1 MYYELYGDVFFMVN
15 FTMDA
20 ILLILLKK
28 LLACPAGYG
37 RVFAGAATGAA
48 MTCIAIVIFRKTP
61 VLRFVVFHGV
71 INVVMMKAGLG
82 IKWGRELFRG
92 WVLLYIESF
101 LLGGV
106 FQFVQQYIRRGSMF
120 FLLAVISY
128 YLVSVIWK
136 IILFFSE
143 KGNRYCE
150 VEVFF
155 GEKNDRLRG
164 LIDTGNT
171 LSDTISNDPVS
182 IIDRASVRRLTEE
195 KKPERFRYISY
206 HSIGK
211 KEGVMPAFRLDKM
224 QIIRDGNKIN
234 VEHPLVA
241 VSEEELGSENYQM
254 IINPDILTGGKKN
267 GDKSGSS
274 TSV

>member
-1 MYYELYGDVFFMVN
+1 
-15 FTMDA
+15 
-20 ILLILLKK
+20 
-28 LLACPAGYG
+28 
-37 RVFAGAATGAA
+37 

-120 FLLAVISY
+120 FLLAVISN

-155 GEKNDRLRG
+155 GEKND
-164 LIDTGNT
+164 
-171 LSDTISNDPVS
+171 
-182 IIDRASVRRLTEE
+182 
-195 KKPERFRYISY
+195 
-206 HSIGK
+206 
-211 KEGVMPAFRLDKM
+211 
-224 QIIRDGNKIN
+224 
-234 VEHPLVA
+234 
-241 VSEEELGSENYQM
+241 
-254 IINPDILTGGKKN
+254 
-267 GDKSGSS
+267 
-274 TSV
+274 

>member
-1 MYYELYGDVFFMVN
+1 MYYELYVDVFFMVN

-28 LLACPAGYG
+28 LLACPAGDG

-136 IILFFSE
+136 NHFILF
-143 KGNRYCE
+143 R
-150 VEVFF
+150 
-155 GEKNDRLRG
+155 
-164 LIDTGNT
+164 
-171 LSDTISNDPVS
+171 
-182 IIDRASVRRLTEE
+182 
-195 KKPERFRYISY
+195 ER
-206 HSIGK
+206 
-211 KEGVMPAFRLDKM
+211 
-224 QIIRDGNKIN
+224 
-234 VEHPLVA
+234 
-241 VSEEELGSENYQM
+241 
-254 IINPDILTGGKKN
+254 
-267 GDKSGSS
+267 KSLL
-274 TSV
+274 

>member
-1 MYYELYGDVFFMVN
+1 MYYELYVDVFFMVN

-101 LLGGV
+101 LFGRCVPVRSTVYKAGKYVLFTGCN
-106 FQFVQQYIRRGSMF
+106 Q
-120 FLLAVISY
+120 LLPRVGN
-128 YLVSVIWK
+128 LENHF
-136 IILFFSE
+136 ILF
-143 KGNRYCE
+143 R
-150 VEVFF
+150 
-155 GEKNDRLRG
+155 
-164 LIDTGNT
+164 
-171 LSDTISNDPVS
+171 
-182 IIDRASVRRLTEE
+182 
-195 KKPERFRYISY
+195 ER
-206 HSIGK
+206 
-211 KEGVMPAFRLDKM
+211 
-224 QIIRDGNKIN
+224 
-234 VEHPLVA
+234 
-241 VSEEELGSENYQM
+241 
-254 IINPDILTGGKKN
+254 
-267 GDKSGSS
+267 KSLL
-274 TSV
+274 

>member
-1 MYYELYGDVFFMVN
+1 MYYELYVDVFFMVN

-155 GEKNDRLRG
+155 GEKNDR
-164 LIDTGNT
+164 
-171 LSDTISNDPVS
+171 
-182 IIDRASVRRLTEE
+182 
-195 KKPERFRYISY
+195 RFRYISY

>member
-1 MYYELYGDVFFMVN
+1 MYYELYVDVFFMVN

-28 LLACPAGYG
+28 ALVCTAGYG
-37 RVFAGAATGAA
+37 RIMAGAALGAA
-48 MTCIAIVIFRKTP
+48 LTCIAVISLQGMP

-106 FQFVQQYIRRGSMF
+106 FQFFHQYLRRGSLF
-120 FLLAVISY
+120 FVLAVVSY
-128 YLVSVIWK
+128 YLAAGIWK
-136 IILFFSE
+136 VILFFSE

-150 VEVFF
+150 VEIFF
-155 GEKNDRLRG
+155 EDKKDRLRA

-171 LSDTISNDPVS
+171 LRDPVSNDPVS
-182 IIDRASVRRLTEE
+182 VIDKASAKELTEGKE
-195 KKPERFRYISY
+195 PERFRYIPY

-211 KEGVMPAFRLDKM
+211 KEGVMPAFRLDKI
-224 QIIRDGNKIN
+224 QIIRDGNKMN
-234 VEHPLVA
+234 VEYPLVA

-254 IINPDILTGGKKN
+254 IINPDILAGGKKN
-267 GDKSGSS
+267 GDKSSSS

>member
-1 MYYELYGDVFFMVN
+1 
-15 FTMDA
+15 
-20 ILLILLKK
+20 
-28 LLACPAGYG
+28 
-37 RVFAGAATGAA
+37 
-48 MTCIAIVIFRKTP
+48 
-61 VLRFVVFHGV
+61 
-71 INVVMMKAGLG
+71 MMKAGLG

-195 KKPERFRYISY
+195 KKPERFTYISY

>member
-1 MYYELYGDVFFMVN
+1 
-15 FTMDA
+15 
-20 ILLILLKK
+20 
-28 LLACPAGYG
+28 
-37 RVFAGAATGAA
+37 
-48 MTCIAIVIFRKTP
+48 
-61 VLRFVVFHGV
+61 
-71 INVVMMKAGLG
+71 
-82 IKWGRELFRG
+82 
-92 WVLLYIESF
+92 
-101 LLGGV
+101 
-106 FQFVQQYIRRGSMF
+106 MF

-211 KEGVMPAFRLDKM
+211 KEGVMPAFRLDK
-224 QIIRDGNKIN
+224 IN

>member
-1 MYYELYGDVFFMVN
+1 MYYELYVDVFFMVN

-120 FLLAVISY
+120 FRRIKRIASIVKFTILPRVGNLENHF
-128 YLVSVIWK
+128 
-136 IILFFSE
+136 ILF
-143 KGNRYCE
+143 R
-150 VEVFF
+150 
-155 GEKNDRLRG
+155 
-164 LIDTGNT
+164 
-171 LSDTISNDPVS
+171 
-182 IIDRASVRRLTEE
+182 
-195 KKPERFRYISY
+195 ER
-206 HSIGK
+206 
-211 KEGVMPAFRLDKM
+211 
-224 QIIRDGNKIN
+224 
-234 VEHPLVA
+234 
-241 VSEEELGSENYQM
+241 
-254 IINPDILTGGKKN
+254 
-267 GDKSGSS
+267 KSLL
-274 TSV
+274 

>member
-1 MYYELYGDVFFMVN
+1 
-15 FTMDA
+15 
-20 ILLILLKK
+20 
-28 LLACPAGYG
+28 
-37 RVFAGAATGAA
+37 

-195 KKPERFRYISY
+195 KKPERF
-206 HSIGK
+206 
-211 KEGVMPAFRLDKM
+211 
-224 QIIRDGNKIN
+224 QIYFLSFHREKRG
-234 VEHPLVA
+234 L
-241 VSEEELGSENYQM
+241 
-254 IINPDILTGGKKN
+254 
-267 GDKSGSS
+267 
-274 TSV
+274 

>member
-1 MYYELYGDVFFMVN
+1 MYYELYVDVFFMVN

-28 LLACPAGYG
+28 LLACSAGY
-37 RVFAGAATGAA
+37 GAATGAA
-48 MTCIAIVIFRKTP
+48 MTCIATVIFRKTP

-234 VEHPLVA
+234 
-241 VSEEELGSENYQM
+241 
-254 IINPDILTGGKKN
+254 GGMN
-267 GDKSGSS
+267 
-274 TSV
+274 TLEM

>member
-1 MYYELYGDVFFMVN
+1 MYYELYVDVFFMVN

-48 MTCIAIVIFRKTP
+48 MTCIAIV
-61 VLRFVVFHGV
+61 
-71 INVVMMKAGLG
+71 
-82 IKWGRELFRG
+82 
-92 WVLLYIESF
+92 
-101 LLGGV
+101 
-106 FQFVQQYIRRGSMF
+106 IRRGSMF

-171 LSDTISNDPVS
+171 LSDAISNDPVS

-234 VEHPLVA
+234 VEHQLVA
-241 VSEEELGSENYQM
+241 VIEEELGSENYQM
-254 IINPDILTGGKKN
+254 IINPDILAGGKKN

>member
-1 MYYELYGDVFFMVN
+1 MGPGIVQRMGALVYRV
-15 FTMDA
+15 
-20 ILLILLKK
+20 IS
-28 LLACPAGYG
+28 AG
-37 RVFAGAATGAA
+37 RCV
-48 MTCIAIVIFRKTP
+48 P
-61 VLRFVVFHGV
+61 VRSTVY
-71 INVVMMKAGLG
+71 KAG
-82 IKWGRELFRG
+82 KYVLFTG
-92 WVLLYIESF
+92 CNQLLPRVGNLENHF
-101 LLGGV
+101 
-106 FQFVQQYIRRGSMF
+106 
-120 FLLAVISY
+120 
-128 YLVSVIWK
+128 
-136 IILFFSE
+136 IL
-143 KGNRYCE
+143 YCE

>member
-1 MYYELYGDVFFMVN
+1 MYYELYVDVFFAVN

-28 LLACPAGYG
+28 ALACPAGYG
-37 RVFAGAATGAA
+37 RVMAGAALGAA
-48 MTCIAIVIFRKTP
+48 LTCIAIMIFRKTP

-71 INVVMMKAGLG
+71 INVAMMKAGLG

-106 FQFVQQYIRRGSMF
+106 FQFFHQYLRRGSLF

-136 IILFFSE
+136 IMIFFSE

-155 GEKNDRLRG
+155 GEKNDRLRA

-171 LSDTISNDPVS
+171 LRDEISNDPVS
-182 IIDRASVRRLTEE
+182 IMDQVSVRKLTEG
-195 KKPERFRYISY
+195 KKPERFRYIPY

-211 KEGVMPAFRLDKM
+211 KDGVMPAFRLDRI
-224 QIIRDGNKIN
+224 QIIRNGNKMN
-234 VEHPLVA
+234 VEYPLVA

-254 IINPDILTGGKKN
+254 IINPDILAGGKKN
-267 GDKSGSS
+267 GDKSSGS

>member
-1 MYYELYGDVFFMVN
+1 
-15 FTMDA
+15 
-20 ILLILLKK
+20 
-28 LLACPAGYG
+28 
-37 RVFAGAATGAA
+37 

-155 GEKNDRLRG
+155 GGKNDRLRG

-182 IIDRASVRRLTEE
+182 IIDRASARRLTKE
-195 KKPERFRYISY
+195 KKPERFRYIPY

-234 VEHPLVA
+234 VEYPLVA

>member
-1 MYYELYGDVFFMVN
+1 MYYELYVDVFFMVN

-106 FQFVQQYIRRGSMF
+106 FQFVQQYIRRGKYVLF
-120 FLLAVISY
+120 TGCNQLLPRVGN
-128 YLVSVIWK
+128 LENHF
-136 IILFFSE
+136 ILF
-143 KGNRYCE
+143 R
-150 VEVFF
+150 
-155 GEKNDRLRG
+155 
-164 LIDTGNT
+164 
-171 LSDTISNDPVS
+171 
-182 IIDRASVRRLTEE
+182 
-195 KKPERFRYISY
+195 ER
-206 HSIGK
+206 
-211 KEGVMPAFRLDKM
+211 
-224 QIIRDGNKIN
+224 
-234 VEHPLVA
+234 
-241 VSEEELGSENYQM
+241 
-254 IINPDILTGGKKN
+254 
-267 GDKSGSS
+267 KSLL
-274 TSV
+274 